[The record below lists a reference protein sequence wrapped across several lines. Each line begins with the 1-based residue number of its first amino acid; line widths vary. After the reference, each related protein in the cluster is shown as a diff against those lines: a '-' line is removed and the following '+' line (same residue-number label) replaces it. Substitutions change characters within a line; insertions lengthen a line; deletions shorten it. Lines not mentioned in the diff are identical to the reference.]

1 MAFPVI
7 GGSQSGGYLID
18 NSLRFND
25 NDSPYLSKSFSTVTN
40 TKKFTV
46 SFWFKP
52 SAIPQ
57 SNYSGFL
64 DVGGDNAFALFS
76 DSTIYFFEQG
86 GAQFYWRPQRLF
98 RDCSAWYHIVLACD
112 STLATQTDR
121 VKIYVNGVRETS
133 FHNNSGP
140 SQNYDFGLNTTSNT
154 RYIGTKVSTSAYYDG
169 YLAEYYQIDG
179 QQLQASDFGDFD
191 EDSGIWKPKIYEGNR
206 FSKKLPKGTFS
217 MRLYMG
223 LDENGKKIFQT
234 FVGTKKQ
241 LKKIFA
247 KYEISIK
254 NISYYNY
261 VKDFKINYSDN
272 LFGLTNKLLNGLNP
286 KEISFKK
293 RSYQKQ
299 SFFEKFFNFFN

>member
-1 MAFPVI
+1 MTFPVV
-7 GGSQSGGYLID
+7 GSNIPSAYQIS

-25 NDSPYLSKSFSTVTN
+25 GDSPYLSKSFSTVTN

-154 RYIGTKVSTSAYYDG
+154 RYIGTKVSTSSYYDG
-169 YLAEYYQIDG
+169 YLAEDYQIDG
-179 QQLQASDFGDFD
+179 QQLQASDCGEFD
-191 EDSGIWKPKIYEGNR
+191 EDSGIWKPIEYT
-206 FSKKLPKGTFS
+206 GTFGS
-217 MRLYMG
+217 AGYY
-223 LDENGKKIFQT
+223 LDFENSGSLGADQSGNGNNFTPTNLASTDQTTDTPTNNFATFNGVDFNGGALEQGNLKQNNSGACNTNGTIGMPTGKW
-234 FVGTKKQ
+234 
-241 LKKIFA
+241 
-247 KYEISIK
+247 YCEIC
-254 NISYYNY
+254 
-261 VKDFKINYSDN
+261 INN
-272 LFGLTNKLLNGLNP
+272 VNAF
-286 KEISFKK
+286 
-293 RSYQKQ
+293 
-299 SFFEKFFNFFN
+299 